1 MAGED
6 ILVADPVRNGSDDP
20 QVNEVFFVCDGEC
33 QAYVNTAASNKTSAC
48 LDHEALASD
57 RKIHV
62 SSCHA
67 SGSSSSEWSDVT
79 ESIETGTAVRS
90 STADCF
96 RSGVE
101 NVTGRVATL
110 NDQTQEDLPLSRRW
124 DLTARRTVS
133 FGTKESYGE
142 VVMLF
147 APGSVFG
154 VEHLVH
160 GRTRYNVRC
169 SFDNNCRLYVL
180 AQSVVAEAASAIPEI
195 AETLQM
201 AISKTIAS
209 QMIRTQ
215 IKRINVGSM
224 DGCAADEPAN
234 RLVGDTES

>member
-1 MAGED
+1 MSLHATP
-6 ILVADPVRNGSDDP
+6 AAPHRPNGAMS
-20 QVNEVFFVCDGEC
+20 QSRLRRELQFE
-33 QAYVNTAASNKTSAC
+33 AAQQT
-48 LDHEALASD
+48 
-57 RKIHV
+57 
-62 SSCHA
+62 A
-67 SGSSSSEWSDVT
+67 SG
-79 ESIETGTAVRS
+79 
-90 STADCF
+90 DCI